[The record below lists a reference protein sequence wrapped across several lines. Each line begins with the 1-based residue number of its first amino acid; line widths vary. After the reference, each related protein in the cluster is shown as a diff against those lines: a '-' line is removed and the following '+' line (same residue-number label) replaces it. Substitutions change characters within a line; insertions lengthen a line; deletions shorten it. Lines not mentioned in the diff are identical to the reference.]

1 MWFFATFQR
10 EKSRGFFSESRDAIR
25 QGANIE
31 RRRRGIARKT
41 IIGCECM
48 RHILHICNV
57 IYNSSH
63 CIRNCVD
70 VVGHPRSPHF
80 PDHHG
85 WTIEAVQDRLGWS
98 SRVYSLFGPP
108 WMTKSSE
115 QRQNSGAGR
124 VGMTLHA
131 TRSECGWRPLG
142 VNSTRNAPKRARIGP
157 GSGRDA
163 RKKSL
168 YSAESEHGRPL

>member
-1 MWFFATFQR
+1 
-10 EKSRGFFSESRDAIR
+10 
-25 QGANIE
+25 
-31 RRRRGIARKT
+31 
-41 IIGCECM
+41 M
-48 RHILHICNV
+48 RHVLHICNV

-70 VVGHPRSPHF
+70 VVGHPGSPHF

-85 WTIEAVQDRLGWS
+85 WTIEAVQDRLDWS

-124 VGMTLHA
+124 VGQPC
-131 TRSECGWRPLG
+131 TRHVPSAVGALWASTALG
-142 VNSTRNAPKRARIGP
+142 TPQSGH
-157 GSGRDA
+157 GSGRGRVGMLAKNHFTLQKVNTDDLYNA
-163 RKKSL
+163 LMLCEVNVEVTSL
-168 YSAESEHGRPL
+168 CVK